1 MVVQTFKTVNTE
13 KKFQCSKCQIST
25 IQDSKS
31 VRYTHNFV
39 VSNFVITVN
48 FSKDLLRTLLG
59 TQKKRFRY
67 ICVNDSTVSPLFMFF
82 QAISHPLFIFS
93 VGVLCVGG
101 SCCLCPS
108 GNCGHQPCSGGR
120 CHFLWRLPILHSLNR
135 TYRSMQT
142 PSSAAFFCI
151 LGNFFETDFLH
162 CYFFLFNSGAF
173 S

>member
-1 MVVQTFKTVNTE
+1 MVVQSFKTVNTE
-13 KKFQCSKCQIST
+13 KKFIIKVLNFNVQ
-25 IQDSKS
+25 S
-31 VRYTHNFV
+31 VRFLLYRTQNQFAITHNFV
-39 VSNFVITVN
+39 ISNFVITVN
-48 FSKDLLRTLLG
+48 FSKELLRTLLG

-108 GNCGHQPCSGGR
+108 GNRGHQPCSGGR

-135 TYRSMQT
+135 TYRSM
-142 PSSAAFFCI
+142 
-151 LGNFFETDFLH
+151 
-162 CYFFLFNSGAF
+162 
-173 S
+173 